1 MSDRRPY
8 NSPLRRQQAAAT
20 RERIVAAGSEL
31 VHGFERWDWR
41 GLTVRAVAR
50 QAEVSERTVYRHFA
64 DERELRD
71 AVMARLHEE
80 AGVALEEV
88 TLEEFGALTARVFE
102 YLSSFAVSPRP
113 LRDPT
118 FAVADERRR
127 DALLDAVQP
136 ATADWPPA
144 DRAIVAAVLDVLWTV
159 PTYERLRTAWDLD
172 AEQAARAAT
181 WVAGLVEQAIHD
193 DRRPG

>member
-1 MSDRRPY
+1 MSERRPY
-8 NSPLRRQQAAAT
+8 NSPLRRQQAEAT

-71 AVMARLHEE
+71 AVMARLHDES
-80 AGVALEEV
+80 GVALDEV
-88 TLEEFGALTARVFE
+88 TLEDFGALTARVFA
-102 YLSSFAVSPRP
+102 YLSSFAISPRP

-127 DALLDAVQP
+127 EALLDAVQP
-136 ATADWPPA
+136 STAGWPPE
-144 DRAIVAAVLDVLWTV
+144 DRAIVAAVLDILWTV
-159 PTYERLRTAWDLD
+159 PTYERLRTVWDLAPD
-172 AEQAARAAT
+172 QAARAAA
-181 WVAGLVEQAIHD
+181 WFAGLVEQAIRD

>member
-1 MSDRRPY
+1 MSERRPY
-8 NSPLRRQQAAAT
+8 NSPLRRQRAAET

-41 GLTVRAVAR
+41 GLTVRAVAQR
-50 QAEVSERTVYRHFA
+50 AEVSERTVYRHFA

-80 AGVALEEV
+80 AGVDLDGVGLED
-88 TLEEFGALTARVFE
+88 FGALTARVFA
-102 YLSSFAVSPRP
+102 YLASFAVSPRA

-118 FAVADERRR
+118 FAAADEQRRQ
-127 DALLDAVQP
+127 ALLGAVQP
-136 ATADWPPA
+136 STPGWPA
-144 DRAIVAAVLDVLWTV
+144 EDQAIVAAVLDVLWTV

-172 AEQAARAAT
+172 ADQAARAAT
-181 WVAGLVEQAIHD
+181 WVVGLVEQAIHD
-193 DRRPG
+193 GRRPG